1 MFNKILAIILMG
13 ILAFQTTGL
22 TMANTTELKIE
33 VTQKGSGPV
42 AEDGMSVSVHY
53 TGKLIDGT
61 KFDSSLDRGTPFS
74 FTLGQGSVIKGWDQG
89 VLGMMVGEKR
99 TLTIPSELGYGSAG
113 AGASIPP
120 NATLV
125 FDIELLDVMLPT
137 VLGQATPVEFM
148 ELQKNGSIVI
158 DIRREEEWIETG
170 IISGAET
177 ITAFTTLIF
186 DIELLDVEMPI
197 VLGQSTP
204 TEFIE
209 LQKDG
214 YIVIDI
220 RREEE
225 WIETGIIEGAETI
238 TAFTE
243 SGQLHKNFQEKF
255 FSLAKGPKTPILLY
269 CRTGNRTEML
279 GNALIDQL
287 GLKNVYHLT
296 NGIVDWQNKGNKTSF
311 YEHGN

>member
-1 MFNKILAIILMG
+1 MLNKIFTILIMGVLAL
-13 ILAFQTTGL
+13 QSTGF
-22 TMANTTELKIE
+22 TMADTSDLKIE
-33 VTQKGSGPV
+33 ITQKGSGTE
-42 AEDGMSVSVHY
+42 AANGMSVSVHY
-53 TGKLIDGT
+53 TGKLTDGT
-61 KFDSSLDRGTPFS
+61 KFDSSLDRGTPFT
-74 FTLGQGSVIKGWDQG
+74 FTLGQGRVIKGWDQG

-120 NATLV
+120 NATL
-125 FDIELLDVMLPT
+125 
-137 VLGQATPVEFM
+137 
-148 ELQKNGSIVI
+148 
-158 DIRREEEWIETG
+158 
-170 IISGAET
+170 
-177 ITAFTTLIF
+177 IF
-186 DIELLDVEMPI
+186 DIELLDVQMPI
-197 VLGQSTP
+197 ALGQSTP

-238 TAFTE
+238 TAFTQ
-243 SGQLHKNFQEKF
+243 SGQLHKDFQEKF
-255 FSLAKGPKTPILLY
+255 FSLAKGPETPILLY

-279 GNALIDQL
+279 GNALIDQV

-296 NGIVDWQNKGNKTSF
+296 DGIVEWKKSGNKTSN
-311 YEHGN
+311 YTPSN

>member
-1 MFNKILAIILMG
+1 MLNKIFTILIMGVLAL
-13 ILAFQTTGL
+13 QSTGF
-22 TMANTTELKIE
+22 TMADTSDLKIE
-33 VTQKGSGPV
+33 ITQKGSG
-42 AEDGMSVSVHY
+42 AEAANGRSVSVHY
-53 TGKLIDGT
+53 TGKLTDGT
-61 KFDSSLDRGTPFS
+61 KFDSSLDRGTPFT

-120 NATLV
+120 NATL
-125 FDIELLDVMLPT
+125 
-137 VLGQATPVEFM
+137 
-148 ELQKNGSIVI
+148 
-158 DIRREEEWIETG
+158 
-170 IISGAET
+170 
-177 ITAFTTLIF
+177 IF
-186 DIELLDVEMPI
+186 DIELLDLQMPI

-243 SGQLHKNFQEKF
+243 SGQLHKDFQEKF
-255 FSLAKGPKTPILLY
+255 FSLAKGPETPILLY

-279 GNALIDQL
+279 GNALIDQV

-296 NGIVDWQNKGNKTSF
+296 DGIVEWKKSGNKTSN
-311 YEHGN
+311 YTPTN

>member
-1 MFNKILAIILMG
+1 MLNKIFTILIMGFLAL
-13 ILAFQTTGL
+13 QSTGF
-22 TMANTTELKIE
+22 TMADTSDLKIE
-33 VTQKGSGPV
+33 ITQKGSGTE
-42 AEDGMSVSVHY
+42 AANGMSVSVHY
-53 TGKLIDGT
+53 TGKLTDGT
-61 KFDSSLDRGTPFS
+61 KFDSSLDRGTPFT
-74 FTLGQGSVIKGWDQG
+74 FTLGQGRVIKGWDQG

-120 NATLV
+120 NATL
-125 FDIELLDVMLPT
+125 
-137 VLGQATPVEFM
+137 
-148 ELQKNGSIVI
+148 
-158 DIRREEEWIETG
+158 
-170 IISGAET
+170 
-177 ITAFTTLIF
+177 IF
-186 DIELLDVEMPI
+186 DIELLDVQMPI
-197 VLGQSTP
+197 ALGQSTP

-243 SGQLHKNFQEKF
+243 SGQLHKDFQEKF
-255 FSLAKGPKTPILLY
+255 FSLAKGPETPILLY

-279 GNALIDQL
+279 GNALIDQV

-296 NGIVDWQNKGNKTSF
+296 DGIVEWKKSGNKTSN
-311 YEHGN
+311 YTPPN

>member
-1 MFNKILAIILMG
+1 MLNKIFTILIMGVLAL
-13 ILAFQTTGL
+13 QSTGF
-22 TMANTTELKIE
+22 TMADTSDLKIE
-33 VTQKGSGPV
+33 ITQKGSGTE
-42 AEDGMSVSVHY
+42 AANGMSVSVHY
-53 TGKLIDGT
+53 TGKLTDGT
-61 KFDSSLDRGTPFS
+61 KFDSSLDRGTPFT

-120 NATLV
+120 NATL
-125 FDIELLDVMLPT
+125 
-137 VLGQATPVEFM
+137 
-148 ELQKNGSIVI
+148 
-158 DIRREEEWIETG
+158 
-170 IISGAET
+170 
-177 ITAFTTLIF
+177 IF
-186 DIELLDVEMPI
+186 DIELLDVQMPI
-197 VLGQSTP
+197 VLGQSNP
-204 TEFIE
+204 TKFIE

-243 SGQLHKNFQEKF
+243 SGQLHKDFQEKF
-255 FSLAKGPKTPILLY
+255 FSLAKGPETPILLY

-279 GNALIDQL
+279 GNALIDQV

-296 NGIVDWQNKGNKTSF
+296 DGIVEWKKSGNKTSN
-311 YEHGN
+311 YTPTN

>member
-1 MFNKILAIILMG
+1 MLNKIFTILIMGVLAL
-13 ILAFQTTGL
+13 QSTGF
-22 TMANTTELKIE
+22 TMADTSDLKIE
-33 VTQKGSGPV
+33 ITQKGSGTE
-42 AEDGMSVSVHY
+42 AANGMSVSVHY
-53 TGKLIDGT
+53 TGKLTDGT
-61 KFDSSLDRGTPFS
+61 KFDSSLDRGTPFT

-120 NATLV
+120 NATL
-125 FDIELLDVMLPT
+125 
-137 VLGQATPVEFM
+137 
-148 ELQKNGSIVI
+148 
-158 DIRREEEWIETG
+158 
-170 IISGAET
+170 
-177 ITAFTTLIF
+177 IF
-186 DIELLDVEMPI
+186 DIELLDVQMPV

-204 TEFIE
+204 AEFIE

-243 SGQLHKNFQEKF
+243 SGQLHKDFQEKF
-255 FSLAKGPKTPILLY
+255 FSLAKGPETPILLY

-279 GNALIDQL
+279 GNALIDQV

-296 NGIVDWQNKGNKTSF
+296 DGIVEWKKSGNKTSN
-311 YEHGN
+311 YTPPN

>member
-1 MFNKILAIILMG
+1 MLNKIFTILIMGVLAL
-13 ILAFQTTGL
+13 QSTGF
-22 TMANTTELKIE
+22 TMADTSDLKIE
-33 VTQKGSGPV
+33 ITQKGSGTE
-42 AEDGMSVSVHY
+42 AANGMSVSVHY
-53 TGKLIDGT
+53 TGKLTDGT
-61 KFDSSLDRGTPFS
+61 KFDSSLDRGTPFT

-120 NATLV
+120 NATL
-125 FDIELLDVMLPT
+125 
-137 VLGQATPVEFM
+137 
-148 ELQKNGSIVI
+148 
-158 DIRREEEWIETG
+158 
-170 IISGAET
+170 
-177 ITAFTTLIF
+177 IF
-186 DIELLDVEMPI
+186 DIELLDVQMPI
-197 VLGQSTP
+197 ALGQSTP

-243 SGQLHKNFQEKF
+243 SGQLHKDFQEKF
-255 FSLAKGPKTPILLY
+255 FSLARGPETPILLY

-279 GNALIDQL
+279 GNALIDQV

-296 NGIVDWQNKGNKTSF
+296 DGIVEWKKSGNKTSN
-311 YEHGN
+311 YRPTN

>member
-1 MFNKILAIILMG
+1 MLNKIFTILIMGVLAL
-13 ILAFQTTGL
+13 QSTGF
-22 TMANTTELKIE
+22 TMADTSDLKIE
-33 VTQKGSGPV
+33 ITQKGSGTE
-42 AEDGMSVSVHY
+42 AANGMSVSVHY
-53 TGKLIDGT
+53 TGKLTDGT
-61 KFDSSLDRGTPFS
+61 KFDSSLDRGTPFT

-120 NATLV
+120 NATL
-125 FDIELLDVMLPT
+125 
-137 VLGQATPVEFM
+137 
-148 ELQKNGSIVI
+148 
-158 DIRREEEWIETG
+158 
-170 IISGAET
+170 
-177 ITAFTTLIF
+177 IF
-186 DIELLDVEMPI
+186 DIELLDVQMPI
-197 VLGQSTP
+197 ALGQSTP

-243 SGQLHKNFQEKF
+243 SGQLHKDFQEKF
-255 FSLAKGPKTPILLY
+255 FSLAKGPETPILLY

-279 GNALIDQL
+279 GNALIDQV

-296 NGIVDWQNKGNKTSF
+296 DGIVEWKKSGNKTSN
-311 YEHGN
+311 YRPTN